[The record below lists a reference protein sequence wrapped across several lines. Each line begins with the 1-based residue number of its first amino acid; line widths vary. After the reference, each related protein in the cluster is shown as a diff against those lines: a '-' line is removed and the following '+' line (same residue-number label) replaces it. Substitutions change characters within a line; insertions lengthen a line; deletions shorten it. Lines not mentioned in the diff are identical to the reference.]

1 MMAMKV
7 LSEDEAKRFM
17 DQYNQSNDAPDKEIY
32 LNKLADDWEQEFML
46 IGATAVEDKLQDR
59 VPETI
64 ADLIKASNF
73 YIVQIYFLPPF
84 FLKKTSAFGC

>member
-1 MMAMKV
+1 
-7 LSEDEAKRFM
+7 
-17 DQYNQSNDAPDKEIY
+17 
-32 LNKLADDWEQEFML
+32 ML